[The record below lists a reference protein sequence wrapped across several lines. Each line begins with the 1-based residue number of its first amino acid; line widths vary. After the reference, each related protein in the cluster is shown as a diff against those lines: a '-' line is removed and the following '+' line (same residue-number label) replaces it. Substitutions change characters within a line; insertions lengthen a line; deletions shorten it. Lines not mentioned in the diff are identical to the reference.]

1 MDFELSKE
9 QQEIKARAAAFVEE
23 VCRPLEDSWGIDDY
37 AVAHDVLMGV
47 VAKFREYGF
56 RGLAVP
62 KDAGGQGLGTIA
74 KCLVY
79 EEIVK
84 SPVMHGLLATWSGFL
99 DPHPALYVAPEWQKE
114 AYLYPILKEDKFY
127 HINISEPGAGS
138 DAAGIETTAVRDGDN
153 YVINGIKR
161 WAPPPNHP
169 GIMPKYLL
177 CYAVTDP
184 GKGYE
189 GISLFLV
196 DYPNPGVSVLK
207 EYTTMAPGT
216 YLGRSC
222 DYQYKDCVVPA
233 KNLLGAE
240 GMGFRYM
247 MDQLNRNRTVIGAR
261 LTGTARWAQTQAA
274 KRARERET
282 FGKPLSERQ
291 AIQWMLA
298 ESEMDLEQSRL
309 MVYKTAWML
318 DHGLDARKE
327 AAMVKCFA
335 PLAACR
341 VIDRAIQIHGGLG
354 VLQESRFG
362 QLYFQSRIAQ
372 VAEGTTEVMKMTIAR
387 EVLRDSMTA

>member
-1 MDFELSKE
+1 MDFDLSKA
-9 QQEIKARAAAFVEE
+9 QLEIKGRAAAFVEE
-23 VCRPLEDSWGIDDY
+23 VCRPLEADWGVDDY
-37 AVAHDVLMGV
+37 QVPHDIFMNV

-62 KDAGGQGLGTIA
+62 KEAGGQGLGTVA
-74 KCLVY
+74 KCLLY

-99 DPHPALYVAPEWQKE
+99 DPHPALHDAPDWQKE

-127 HINISEPGAGS
+127 HINISEPNAGS
-138 DAAGIETTAVRDGDN
+138 DAAGIATTAVRDGDN
-153 YVINGIKR
+153 YVLNGTKR

-169 GIMPKYLL
+169 GITPKYLL

-184 GKGYE
+184 SKGYE

-196 DYPNPGVSVLK
+196 DYPNPGVSVVR
-207 EYTTMAPGT
+207 EFETMAPGT

-222 DYQYKDCVVPA
+222 DYQYKNCVVSA
-233 KNLLGAE
+233 RNMLGEE

-261 LTGTARWAQTQAA
+261 LGGTARWAQGQAV

-282 FGKPLSERQ
+282 FGKPLAERQ
-291 AIQWMLA
+291 AIQWMIA
-298 ESEMDLEQSRL
+298 ESEMDVEQIRL
-309 MVYKTAWML
+309 MAYKTAWLL
-318 DHGLDARKE
+318 DNGRDARKE

-335 PLAACR
+335 PVAACR
-341 VIDRAIQIHGGLG
+341 VFDRTIQIHGGLG
-354 VLQESRFG
+354 VLKESRFG
-362 QLYFQSRIAQ
+362 QLYFGARIAQ
-372 VAEGTTEVMKMTIAR
+372 IAEGSTEVMKMTIAR
-387 EVLRDSMTA
+387 EALKGYR

>member
-1 MDFELSKE
+1 MDFELSAE
-9 QQEIKARAAAFVEE
+9 QAEIKRRAAAFVDE
-23 VCRPLEDSWGIDDY
+23 VCRPLEDSWGVDDY
-37 AVAHDVLMGV
+37 QVPHEIIMGV
-47 VAKFREYGF
+47 VAKFREHGF
-56 RGLAVP
+56 RGLAIP
-62 KDAGGQGLGTIA
+62 REAGGQGLGTLA

-79 EEIVK
+79 EELVT

-99 DPHPALYVAPEWQKE
+99 DPHPALHTAPEWQRE

-127 HINISEPGAGS
+127 HINISEPDAGS
-138 DAAGIETTAVRDGDN
+138 DAAGISTTAVRHGDT

-169 GIMPKYLL
+169 ALTPKYLL

-184 GKGYE
+184 ARGYE

-196 DYPNPGVSVLK
+196 DYPNPGVSVLR
-207 EYTTMAPGT
+207 EYETMAPGT

-222 DYQYKDCVVPA
+222 DYEYKDCVVPA
-233 KNLLGAE
+233 RNMLGEE

-261 LTGTARWAQTQAA
+261 LAGTANWAQERAVE
-274 KRARERET
+274 RARERET
-282 FGKPLSERQ
+282 FGKPLAERQ

-298 ESEMDLEQSRL
+298 DSAMDLEQMRL
-309 MVYKTAWML
+309 MVYKTAWL
-318 DHGLDARKE
+318 IDNGRDARKE

-335 PLAACR
+335 PLATCR
-341 VIDRAIQIHGGLG
+341 VIDRAIQIHGGMG
-354 VLQESRFG
+354 VVKESRFG

-372 VAEGTTEVMKMTIAR
+372 VAEGTTEIMKLTIAR
-387 EVLRDSMTA
+387 EVLKGGRHQ